1 LWKPQKILQNLHPI
15 QICTSCL
22 LKNSMR
28 CLSVRKYI
36 SSLARI
42 YGNMMYSIMYI
53 INIVLQFQTQAN
65 SFCGYN
71 ISWSTIFCRICLF
84 PMPLF
89 TNNVDVIYLIHYL
102 KNIQL
107 HHSSIRSKAGNIY
120 SGGIVNNSL
129 ISFFFSYFWPKYSS
143 WTVDIY
149 ILVLIAFC
157 LV

>member
-1 LWKPQKILQNLHPI
+1 
-15 QICTSCL
+15 
-22 LKNSMR
+22 
-28 CLSVRKYI
+28 
-36 SSLARI
+36 
-42 YGNMMYSIMYI
+42 MYI
-53 INIVLQFQTQAN
+53 INIVLQFHTQAN
-65 SFCGYN
+65 SFCGYKHSL
-71 ISWSTIFCRICLF
+71 IHYFLSYLLF

-143 WTVDIY
+143 
-149 ILVLIAFC
+149 
-157 LV
+157 